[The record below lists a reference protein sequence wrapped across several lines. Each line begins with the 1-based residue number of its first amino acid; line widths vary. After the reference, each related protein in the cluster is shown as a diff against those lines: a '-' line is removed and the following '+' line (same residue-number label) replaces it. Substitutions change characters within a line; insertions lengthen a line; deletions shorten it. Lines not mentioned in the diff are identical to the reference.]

1 MILHYVTNF
10 LLFDNFKT
18 IDHINPKDSSDDKPN
33 SNLYMIFNYSY
44 KIYLC
49 YYAIPKMIVAAR
61 KINSLMIPKNNIST
75 MMSSRLQF
83 RDDFYDAQIAWNEVI
98 KHLS

>member
-1 MILHYVTNF
+1 MIL
-10 LLFDNFKT
+10 
-18 IDHINPKDSSDDKPN
+18 
-33 SNLYMIFNYSY
+33 NYFY

-61 KINSLMIPKNNIST
+61 KINSLMIPKDNIST
-75 MMSSRLQF
+75 IMSSRLQF